1 MRPLYRN
8 LHEAA
13 GEPVQSPW
21 PELDEFVSV
30 CRGDGVTVLGAPM
43 SNKSNLMLNWLI
55 RAKVPTLFGTF
66 DTPIRDMTA
75 RSLAIMTG
83 DSIDTVSEGMVRGDY
98 DKQAEQQQTLWFFD
112 DNSCLQPDRN
122 DRTLLHELSEAYD
135 EFLGEPPQVI
145 VLDNLSDCAEEVH
158 HIELQKAFK
167 QARDIGRSLNCVV
180 FALHHVRRAGDEG
193 RKDPAAVPVRL
204 NDGVG
209 AGERDAAVV
218 LGLWKPKFGGG
229 EVLRVAH
236 LKSKRKAANP
246 AGGLFRDFVLDQ
258 SRAWIGE
265 ALE

>member
-8 LHEAA
+8 VHEAA
-13 GEPVQSPW
+13 GEPITTPW
-21 PELDEFVSV
+21 QELNEFVSM
-30 CRGDGVTVLGAPM
+30 CRGDAVTVLGAPM
-43 SNKSNLMLNWLI
+43 SNKSNFVLNWLLRSNI
-55 RAKVPTLFGTF
+55 PTLFGTF

-83 DSIDTVSEGMVRGDY
+83 DTIDQCSEGMVRGDY
-98 DKQAEQQQTLWFFD
+98 DDVAEGQNSLWFFD
-112 DNSCLQPDRN
+112 DNSCLEPNRDGK
-122 DRTLLHELSEAYD
+122 TLLHDLHVAYD

-145 VLDNLSDCAEEVH
+145 VLDNLSDCAKEVH
-158 HIELQKAFK
+158 HIELQTAFK
-167 QARDIGRSLNCVV
+167 AARDIGRELDCAVL
-180 FALHHVRRAGDEG
+180 ALHHVRRAGDEG

-209 AGERDAAVV
+209 AGERDASVV
-218 LGLWKPKFGGG
+218 LGLWKPKHGAGN
-229 EVLRVAH
+229 VLRIAH

-246 AGGLFRDFVLDQ
+246 AGGLFRDFYLDQ